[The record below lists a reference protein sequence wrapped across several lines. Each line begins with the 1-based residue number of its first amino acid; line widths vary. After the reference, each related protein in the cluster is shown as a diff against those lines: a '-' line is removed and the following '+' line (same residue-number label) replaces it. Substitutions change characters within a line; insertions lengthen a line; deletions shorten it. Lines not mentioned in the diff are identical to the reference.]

1 MAQWYVKDLS
11 QLTGVTVQTLHHY
24 DRIDLL
30 KPSVR
35 LSNGYR
41 IYSEKDLLRLQ
52 QIIALKFWGFE
63 LTQIKELLM
72 GHFEAFE
79 IFSVQAN
86 LLEKKAMA
94 MMDASHALKNI
105 IAEVADNDKSIQW
118 ETTIKIIEVYHMTQ
132 KLEHSWVKE
141 IFTPNEL
148 KQYAAFETELKTHST
163 LEQKAAFEK
172 NWFNLVEQMKDNLI
186 NDPTSAIGIAL
197 GKKCID
203 WLNKVYGKKYA
214 HLRTKKFERGFAE
227 GKGLEETGLTPE
239 IVSWM
244 DKAIDAYLRDRIY
257 GILNQVGTGVS
268 DKEIL
273 KLWKDVLDDM
283 YGDDE
288 ARKKIIYDMALVD
301 EKVSHYA
308 KEWLK
313 TYAM

>member
-11 QLTGVTVQTLHHY
+11 QLTGVTVQTLHDY

-30 KPSVR
+30 KPSER
-35 LSNGYR
+35 LSNCYR
-41 IYSEKDLLRLQ
+41 IDSEKDLLRLQ
-52 QIIALKFWGFE
+52 PIIALKFLGFE

-105 IAEVADNDKSIQW
+105 IAEVADNDKSIPW

-141 IFTPNEL
+141 IFTPDEL

-172 NWFNLVEQMKDNLI
+172 NWFNLVAEMKDNLM

-203 WLNKVYGKKYA
+203 WLNKVYGKKYV
-214 HLRTKKFERGFAE
+214 HLRTKNL
-227 GKGLEETGLTPE
+227 KGALL
-239 IVSWM
+239 
-244 DKAIDAYLRDRIY
+244 KARVLKK
-257 GILNQVGTGVS
+257 QV
-268 DKEIL
+268 
-273 KLWKDVLDDM
+273 
-283 YGDDE
+283 
-288 ARKKIIYDMALVD
+288 
-301 EKVSHYA
+301 
-308 KEWLK
+308 
-313 TYAM
+313 